1 MTLLNDESDSEFMTR
16 KWNIANDQSNTNYNV
31 GNKIIYNIEVLTSY
45 LCDYNDAFI
54 LVRGDINI
62 IGQQL
67 PPVAFKNWAPFT
79 RSITKIDRATIVD
92 AEELD

>member
-1 MTLLNDESDSEFMTR
+1 MTR
-16 KWNIANDQSNTNYNV
+16 KWNIANDQSNTNYNA
-31 GNKIIYNIEVLTSY
+31 GNKIIYNIEVLISY

-92 AEELD
+92 AEKLD